1 QGIIQAYNYIKWGKA
16 DMIISGG
23 SEAPITQSSIGG
35 FNSMKAMSTN
45 NEEYKSASR
54 PFDTTRDGFVIGEGA
69 GALLIE
75 SLESALKR
83 NAKIYA
89 EIAGGGESADAYHIT
104 NTHPDGLGAHLAMK
118 LAIEEAQIEPHQIQY
133 INAHATSTGVGDVSE
148 INAIKNLFEDH
159 SQKLHI
165 NATKSMTGHLLG
177 AAGTVEAIITT
188 LAVQNNVIPPTIN
201 TKSVDDVFKD
211 LNFSLETK
219 TEKDIE
225 Y

>member
-1 QGIIQAYNYIKWGKA
+1 
-16 DMIISGG
+16 
-23 SEAPITQSSIGG
+23 
-35 FNSMKAMSTN
+35 
-45 NEEYKSASR
+45 
-54 PFDTTRDGFVIGEGA
+54 
-69 GALLIE
+69 
-75 SLESALKR
+75 
-83 NAKIYA
+83 
-89 EIAGGGESADAYHIT
+89 
-104 NTHPDGLGAHLAMK
+104 
-118 LAIEEAQIEPHQIQY
+118 
-133 INAHATSTGVGDVSE
+133 
-148 INAIKNLFEDH
+148 IKNLFEDH

-225 Y
+225 YALSNSYGFGGHCASILLRKYITL